1 MPKKPGYE
9 LVKTS
14 GKHAFSPQ
22 VEVYL
27 REAGW
32 SPLRRTDPA
41 HYEKAFEREG
51 ISLTQATRDF
61 LGRYGGLVIKYQ
73 GAMGQTD
80 VLDFCADDAVRGI
93 GARGLHEM
101 ERLLDVRPLCPIG
114 YCLCSTCLMLQ
125 DERGRVFGVS
135 DDTTSFLGE
144 SGEEAVE
151 NILSL
156 REPRLIRS
164 EVIEY
169 GKRRKS
175 SPEGR
180 RRDGN

>member
-1 MPKKPGYE
+1 
-9 LVKTS
+9 
-14 GKHAFSPQ
+14 
-22 VEVYL
+22 
-27 REAGW
+27 
-32 SPLRRTDPA
+32 
-41 HYEKAFEREG
+41 
-51 ISLTQATRDF
+51 
-61 LGRYGGLVIKYQ
+61 
-73 GAMGQTD
+73 
-80 VLDFCADDAVRGI
+80 
-93 GARGLHEM
+93 M

-114 YCLCSTCLMLQ
+114 YYQFATCLMLQ

-169 GKRRKS
+169 GKRGGTRPIPPKRGDRS
-175 SPEGR
+175 RP
-180 RRDGN
+180 NFV